1 MEARLQASIIQY
13 LKSKLPSV
21 ADPDALSVGIDVLT
35 EAFGVP
41 GPDHNV
47 DLLTTFAAGFAA
59 TPGAAAATASTT
71 TSSPLFVKFLDS
83 LKGKGFFDG
92 VEEGSPE
99 YVERYNKVVAK
110 FEARA
115 AAAAAPPIAAS
126 AAPAPAAKPATAAAG
141 DDAGAEAAKEEGN
154 RHVAAARYAQAVECY
169 TDALEKAPA
178 GKNVHVYFSNR
189 AAARTHLK
197 DLDGAVDDARAAI
210 AAQPSYAKAHAR
222 LATALQLM
230 ARLVICSGCRG
241 VKVVATLPPPCE
253 ARCAFPAH
261 PPNLPPAPG
270 TQRPRR
276 RGKNCCALSHRRLQ
290 QRMALRRAR
299 PSCERARMMRTMTR
313 RTHLA
318 RPLLAVASRACRGA
332 SRACP
337 EGASQ
342 AWGVLGACL
351 TCPNFSGEG
360 CFR

>member
-13 LKSKLPSV
+13 LKSKLPCVRARGDRHSSCEHLPTFCRSV

-41 GPDHNV
+41 APDHNV

-59 TPGAAAATASTT
+59 TSGAAAATTASATA
-71 TSSPLFVKFLDS
+71 SSPLFLKFLDS

-115 AAAAAPPIAAS
+115 AAAAAPPIATS
-126 AAPAPAAKPATAAAG
+126 AAPAPAAKSATAVAG
-141 DDAGAEAAKEEGN
+141 DEAGAEAAKEEGN

-178 GKNVHVYFSNR
+178 GKNVHVYYSNR

-230 ARLVICSGCRG
+230 ARLVPVSSCR
-241 VKVVATLPPPCE
+241 VVMDVATSPPP
-253 ARCAFPAH
+253 
-261 PPNLPPAPG
+261 PPPPQVLSGQGGVGRTAAPRAIVSCG
-270 TQRPRR
+270 SGWHCGVQGQAANRR
-276 RGKNCCALSHRRLQ
+276 R
-290 QRMALRRAR
+290 
-299 PSCERARMMRTMTR
+299 
-313 RTHLA
+313 
-318 RPLLAVASRACRGA
+318 
-332 SRACP
+332 
-337 EGASQ
+337 
-342 AWGVLGACL
+342 
-351 TCPNFSGEG
+351 
-360 CFR
+360 